1 MTRHEPLVAAAV
13 ARWNDVHAAIGG
25 ATPPTPLTVLN
36 AIAGLPGVDPAASTA
51 ARALRRSI
59 PKATRHWAQNV
70 AAFDQLW
77 TAIGPPLDAA
87 SDAASM
93 ITALDALTAAGSP
106 VDLAPTRALV
116 VAGQASIYDP
126 VVVAGQPAPG
136 SATNVAELLQHGVK
150 GAVKGAVGAN
160 GTPAEAVAVVA
171 SLSELV
177 RQHWT

>member
-1 MTRHEPLVAAAV
+1 MKRHEPLVAAAV
-13 ARWNDVHAAIGG
+13 ARWNDVRSAIGG
-25 ATPPTPLTVLN
+25 QSPPMPLTVVN
-36 AIAGLPGVDPAASTA
+36 AVSGLPGVDPAVSTA

-59 PKATRHWAQNV
+59 PTATRHWAQNV

-93 ITALDALTAAGSP
+93 IAALDALTAAGSP
-106 VDLAPTRALV
+106 LDLAPTRALV

-126 VVVAGQPAPG
+126 AVVAGHPAPG
-136 SATNVAELLQHGVK
+136 STTNIAELLRCGVK